1 MSPSFLKYSQKVNRR
16 LFPIE
21 PRVGLKS
28 DGIPWTFKYVKHKHL
43 MYGEFK
49 RYTEQLLVELI
60 SDMCVP
66 AESKRFKM
74 KLLKNN
80 IAYYD
85 VDDVEV
91 KIALIAL

>member
-1 MSPSFLKYSQKVNRR
+1 
-16 LFPIE
+16 
-21 PRVGLKS
+21 
-28 DGIPWTFKYVKHKHL
+28 

-60 SDMCVP
+60 SDMCIP